1 MSSEADF
8 RRVASRGTRRLD
20 ILVSALPVSS
30 AMKPKPTDSLGA
42 FIRTRRDRLTPDQVG
57 LSPGIRRRAKGLR
70 REELAG
76 LCGISPTWLTWIEQG
91 RTHAVSSETV
101 ENLADAL
108 LLSKAER
115 AYLFELAGMGDPNG
129 SDLSCD
135 PRLDSMLKEAI
146 VQVKTPAYVLDHE
159 WNAVAWNP
167 QAARLFI
174 DWLGK
179 PSADRNLLSYT
190 FLDPQARRFIV
201 DWPSRAQRLV
211 AEFRGEC
218 RAVLDTPRIKR
229 RIEDLRRASK
239 EFDSIWIAQN
249 VLGREGGERVFQ
261 HPKQGRVS
269 LRQLS
274 LSVSASPGMKLVIL
288 L

>member
-1 MSSEADF
+1 
-8 RRVASRGTRRLD
+8 
-20 ILVSALPVSS
+20 
-30 AMKPKPTDSLGA
+30 MKTKPAASLGG

-57 LSPGIRRRAKGLR
+57 LSPGLRRRAKGLR

-91 RTHAVSSETV
+91 RTDAVSSETI
-101 ENLADAL
+101 EKIARAL

-115 AYLFELAGMGDPNG
+115 SYLFELAGMRDPEG

-135 PRLDSMLKEAI
+135 PQLDSMLREAVAKI
-146 VQVKTPAYVLDHE
+146 KTPAYVLDHE
-159 WNAVAWNP
+159 WNAIAWNP
-167 QAARLFI
+167 PAAQLFT

-179 PSADRNLLSYT
+179 PGADRNLLRYT
-190 FLDPQARRFIV
+190 FLDPHARTFIF

-218 RAVLDTPRIKR
+218 RAVLDSPRIKR
-229 RIEDLRRASK
+229 RVEELRRTSK
-239 EFDSIWIAQN
+239 EFESFWSTQN
-249 VLGREGGERVFQ
+249 VLEREGGERTFH
-261 HPKQGRVS
+261 HPKRGRVS
-269 LRQLS
+269 LRQLTLS
-274 LSVSASPGMKLVIL
+274 LSTSPAIKLFIL